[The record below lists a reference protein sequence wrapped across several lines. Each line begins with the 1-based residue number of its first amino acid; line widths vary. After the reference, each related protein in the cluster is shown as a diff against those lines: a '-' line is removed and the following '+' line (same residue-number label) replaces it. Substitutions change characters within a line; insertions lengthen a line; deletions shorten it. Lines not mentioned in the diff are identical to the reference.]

1 MQKHQKALGRCNRQG
16 SKHELDSAQ
25 QSLTNIIQKNPELVT
40 LKISVYKI
48 ATATWLLRYWPI
60 CRRCCRVL
68 AAKKQEQ
75 TWEISTWLS
84 KHCQP
89 VLKSCEC
96 HCLSHVMSWCVAS
109 KNACSLPMSSV
120 TDLPEG
126 LLSSRLS
133 SSSSATIWFRT
144 KQRTWRTSRSRITR
158 NYPIEPRSHPHSIS
172 ILTFD
177 IPFPCDLHHFY
188 GTVCVLFTGICAR
201 QPLHPFLPRLAWD

>member
-1 MQKHQKALGRCNRQG
+1 MPSGRCLHNQKALGRCNRQG

-40 LKISVYKI
+40 LKISVYKL

-68 AAKKQEQ
+68 AAQKQEQ

-89 VLKSCEC
+89 ALKSCEC

-109 KNACSLPMSSV
+109 KKRLFTSDVLWYW
-120 TDLPEG
+120 
-126 LLSSRLS
+126 SSRRS
-133 SSSSATIWFRT
+133 SFIQTFPHLPPQQSSCEQIYNEYAELPDHKS
-144 KQRTWRTSRSRITR
+144 Q
-158 NYPIEPRSHPHSIS
+158 
-172 ILTFD
+172 
-177 IPFPCDLHHFY
+177 
-188 GTVCVLFTGICAR
+188 GIV
-201 QPLHPFLPRLAWD
+201 Q

>member
-25 QSLTNIIQKNPELVT
+25 QSLTNIIQKNPELLK

-75 TWEISTWLS
+75 TWEISLKYLRGSANIASLHWKTLVS
-84 KHCQP
+84 K
-89 VLKSCEC
+89 C

-109 KNACSLPMSSV
+109 KNACSPPMSSG

-133 SSSSATIWFRT
+133 SSSSATI
-144 KQRTWRTSRSRITR
+144 
-158 NYPIEPRSHPHSIS
+158 
-172 ILTFD
+172 
-177 IPFPCDLHHFY
+177 
-188 GTVCVLFTGICAR
+188 
-201 QPLHPFLPRLAWD
+201 